1 MAKSYLMYNI
11 SKLPNDPLWNIIV
24 KNSVL
29 IVFRFIVTNSIYLYN
44 SLVLWR
50 IKFQNKY
57 IYDIVITPVN

>member
-29 IVFRFIVTNSIYLYN
+29 IVFRFIVIN
-44 SLVLWR
+44 
-50 IKFQNKY
+50 Y
-57 IYDIVITPVN
+57 IYI